1 MARRLEVEVASQ
13 GETLGQVRARPQ
25 STAPGPPPGWRS
37 PLPVGNGRGLRG
49 TDAVTARNP
58 PGSRTGVYAVGM
70 ASEQSQSDTPVLD
83 QWRGEVGDEAIR
95 TVVDVAR
102 ERIADGSL
110 PGFSDPRAFLQYLR
124 EPRRRSA

>member
-1 MARRLEVEVASQ
+1 
-13 GETLGQVRARPQ
+13 
-25 STAPGPPPGWRS
+25 
-37 PLPVGNGRGLRG
+37 
-49 TDAVTARNP
+49 
-58 PGSRTGVYAVGM
+58 M

-83 QWRGEVGDEAIR
+83 QWRAEVGDEAIR